1 MTASKTKDTRKS
13 WTEAYIRLPW
23 VTRLVEPRK
32 CTGFMGHTPLKAIA
46 VMAVKDENLSPQ
58 DLAYKRK
65 FQCKNPAY
73 WKFKGLKPGPRN
85 PFRSDS
91 SGTYCWSHLVSR
103 GIYGD
108 MDEEA
113 RTVKWFK
120 KHDREIYNIIRPRW
134 PGMPDDDE

>member
-1 MTASKTKDTRKS
+1 MEVYS
-13 WTEAYIRLPW
+13 RLPW
-23 VTRLVEPRK
+23 VTRLVSPRT
-32 CTGFMGHTPLKAIA
+32 CTGFMAHTPIKAVWGYKHKDMSQAEFERLKQ
-46 VMAVKDENLSPQ
+46 K
-58 DLAYKRK
+58 YT
-65 FQCKNPAY
+65 CKNRAY

-91 SGTYCWSHLVSR
+91 SGYYCWSHLVSR

-120 KHDREIYNIIRPRW
+120 KHDREIYEIIRPRW
-134 PGMPDDDE
+134 PGMTDDGE